1 MHLLLVFARLAFG
14 PSLGLLLLLLRE
26 TQGDQTELDALELM
40 SHPDWTA
47 KDGPIGG
54 MESFEPIYDGDLG
67 SLLIFHREHA
77 CSYPNNDVSK
87 LGLNKGNAFSQAIG
101 SISYYQIPLL
111 QVKDFQVFCLLVVRD
126 FDLREPTSQQI
137 KGGMDPHDDPFGTQA
152 LPMGSIDQQ
161 NPPQACSQ

>member
-1 MHLLLVFARLAFG
+1 LARLALG

-26 TQGDQTELDALELM
+26 TQGDQTELDA
-40 SHPDWTA
+40 SVRRRYPDCTA
-47 KDGPIGG
+47 KDCPVGG
-54 MESFEPIYDGDLG
+54 VESFKPIYDGDLG

-77 CSYPNNDVSK
+77 CGYPNNDVSK
-87 LGLNKGNAFSQAIG
+87 LGLNKGDAFSQAIG

-137 KGGMDPHDDPFGTQA
+137 KGSMDPHDDPFGTQT

-161 NPPQACSQ
+161 NPPQACSEQP